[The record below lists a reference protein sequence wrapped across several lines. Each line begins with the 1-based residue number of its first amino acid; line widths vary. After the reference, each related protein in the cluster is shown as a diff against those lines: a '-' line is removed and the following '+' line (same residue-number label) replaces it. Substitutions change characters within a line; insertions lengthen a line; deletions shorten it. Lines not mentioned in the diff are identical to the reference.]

1 MPKNKVLK
9 SDVIKNDDNDSKN
22 NSLNKKIIKIQEK
35 QIEQLTQQF
44 IKNNTFILAT
54 SLTLVSLKTSA

>member
-1 MPKNKVLK
+1 MSIYVSIYEEVYKVLK

-35 QIEQLTQQF
+35 KIEQLTQQF
-44 IKNNTFILAT
+44 IINNTFILNE
-54 SLTLVSLKTSA
+54 

>member
-1 MPKNKVLK
+1 MPKSKIIK

-35 QIEQLTQQF
+35 KIELLTQQF
-44 IKNNTFILAT
+44 INNNTFILND
-54 SLTLVSLKTSA
+54 

>member
-35 QIEQLTQQF
+35 KIELLTQQF
-44 IKNNTFILAT
+44 INNNTLILND
-54 SLTLVSLKTSA
+54 

>member
-1 MPKNKVLK
+1 MTKSKIIK

-35 QIEQLTQQF
+35 
-44 IKNNTFILAT
+44 KNRSTNTTIYY
-54 SLTLVSLKTSA
+54 K